1 MSFNLVSS
9 FSFQQLLCKY
19 CTMQLQVEE
28 DEDAKAWQAM
38 MLEMTGEKPQ
48 ETQIVLQR
56 QITAGAARR

>member
-1 MSFNLVSS
+1 
-9 FSFQQLLCKY
+9 
-19 CTMQLQVEE
+19 MQLQVEE